1 MNAPIYKYFQKFKVY
16 NFYQLIIEY
25 FYQEKKAR
33 VWGFHG
39 KWKNWLMNTSIEIED
54 TYPEDD
60 DEDKES
66 SEPTSDD
73 DFTPPSHSKKPRAT
87 KEFKVI

>member
-1 MNAPIYKYFQKFKVY
+1 MEN
-16 NFYQLIIEY
+16 E
-25 FYQEKKAR
+25 
-33 VWGFHG
+33 
-39 KWKNWLMNTSIEIED
+39 KNWLMNMSIEIED
-54 TYPEDD
+54 TYPEDN

-73 DFTPPSHSKKPRAT
+73 DFTPPSHSKKSRAT

>member
-1 MNAPIYKYFQKFKVY
+1 MENEKSW
-16 NFYQLIIEY
+16 LI
-25 FYQEKKAR
+25 
-33 VWGFHG
+33 
-39 KWKNWLMNTSIEIED
+39 NTSIEIED

-87 KEFKVI
+87 KEFKVK